1 MDPSWLSALVAL
13 ATLLVMLIGALI
25 GKLSSLSKE
34 LADYKTHVA
43 ENFATKDEVKDL
55 AERVERQIENGFNRM
70 FEILKNKR
78 DAA

>member
-1 MDPSWLSALVAL
+1 MDPTWLSALVAL

-25 GKLSSLSKE
+25 GKLFSLSKE

-70 FEILKNKR
+70 FDMLKQR